1 MTYRLKGAS
10 GAHTGQ
16 PFDLGES
23 STLGSDPGCDIRLE
37 GLEAE
42 HALIERSDGGLV
54 LRPAGEARVNGETV
68 ESGRRRA
75 LQSGDELQFGTH
87 RFVLQA
93 PGLKPARVL
102 DQVPER
108 RAGGWK
114 RWAAIGALAAAAAG
128 GAAAWW
134 IWLGPG
140 AGA

>member
-1 MTYRLKGAS
+1 MKYRLKSAS

-16 PFDLGES
+16 TFDLGES
-23 STLGSDPGCDIRLE
+23 TKLGSGPACELRFD
-37 GLEAE
+37 GLNVE
-42 HALIERSDGGLV
+42 HASIERSDGGLI
-54 LRPAGEARVNGETV
+54 LRSSGDARVNGESV
-68 ESGRRRA
+68 ESGRARS

-102 DQVPER
+102 DQIPER
-108 RAGGWK
+108 RGGGW
-114 RWAAIGALAAAAAG
+114 RWWAAAGALAAG

-140 AGA
+140 AAA

>member
-10 GAHTGQ
+10 GAFTGQ
-16 PFDLGES
+16 TFDLGES
-23 STLGSDPGCDIRLE
+23 LTLGSAPECDVRLD
-37 GLEAE
+37 GLEPG
-42 HALIERSDGGLV
+42 HAAIERSDGGLV
-54 LRPAGEARVNGETV
+54 LRATGEGRVNGEPV
-68 ESGRRRA
+68 QPGRNRA

-114 RWAAIGALAAAAAG
+114 WWAAAGALAAA

-134 IWLGPG
+134 IWMGPG
-140 AGA
+140 AAA